1 MFARMFALTKGT
13 RRVDAHHGYGADT
26 AEGETAG
33 LAQNTMIAT
42 AMGWRPAEGIVAGDK
57 VLTFDNGLQTV
68 TKVTRTRL
76 WEAVGDCPREFWPLE
91 VPRGVLG
98 NREVMHLLPHQTVM
112 IESDAAEDLYGD
124 PFSLIPAVALE
135 GMRGIHRVPPA
146 FDFEVVQ
153 LHFAEEQVVF
163 SQNGTLYLC
172 ASSRDIID
180 SVFEESKDP
189 IYRILP
195 VAEARNLAAIS
206 EQEIFLGQPVGQGQ
220 MGTAVPV

>member
-1 MFARMFALTKGT
+1 MIARMSALTKET
-13 RRVDAHHGYGADT
+13 RRVDVNHGYSADT
-26 AEGETAG
+26 AKGETTG
-33 LAQNTMIAT
+33 LAQGTLVAT
-42 AMGWRPAEGIVAGDK
+42 AMGWRPAEGVVAGDK

-76 WEAVGDCPREFWPLE
+76 WEAIDDCPREFWPLE

-98 NREVMHLLPHQTVM
+98 NRDIMHLMPHQTVM

-135 GMRGIHRVPPA
+135 GLRGIHRVPPA

-153 LHFAEEQVVF
+153 VHFAEEQVVF

-172 ASSRDIID
+172 PTSRDILD
-180 SVFEESKDP
+180 SVFEDSPDP
-189 IYRILP
+189 IYTILP
-195 VAEARNLAAIS
+195 VAEARDLAAIS
-206 EQEIFLGQPVGQGQ
+206 EHEIFLGQPAGQGH
-220 MGTAVPV
+220 MGSAIPV